1 MNWKRVAKWTLV
13 GGAGGV
19 IGNVVGGASAVAYE
33 LLKEDKEDK
42 EDKIAI
48 TFNIFLVGES
58 GVGKDFILNIL
69 KGEHN
74 ENIAPTKELYKETL
88 YTSITPPI
96 RAVGIFGKP
105 LLPPTI
111 QLDIINTAGSLENDE
126 ENIQARKDLPKGKN
140 TKYVYVFRV
149 DKFFSDENYQKRVQW
164 DIENAKEQCDRD
176 EKGWDL
182 VIIGT
187 HKDKCNANDE
197 QIQTLITE
205 LGEKDKFRCA
215 IFDLTE
221 AKGKD
226 IAILH
231 TIINYSL
238 FNTYGV

>member
-1 MNWKRVAKWTLV
+1 MDWKRFIAWNSGLIPGIIYETLKDDDENNEPIIV
-13 GGAGGV
+13 
-19 IGNVVGGASAVAYE
+19 
-33 LLKEDKEDK
+33 K
-42 EDKIAI
+42 
-48 TFNIFLVGES
+48 TIFLIGES

-88 YTSITPPI
+88 YIPPFTL
-96 RAVGIFGKP
+96 GI
-105 LLPPTI
+105 I

-176 EKGWDL
+176 ENGWDL

-187 HKDKCNANDE
+187 HKDKCNVSDE
-197 QIQTLITE
+197 QIQTLIAE

-215 IFDLTE
+215 IFDLTTT
-221 AKGKD
+221 KD
-226 IAILH
+226 KLRY
-231 TIINYSL
+231 IIISL
-238 FNTYGV
+238 LQKETK